1 MSCKINWLFCLLTFV
16 PLFASN
22 YCIAAPDARFVCGGS
37 IEKVVWGLWDQNI
50 QEFIKQKQIRD
61 RLFKQGDVYA
71 LYDFQ
76 VHTHNIVSMA
86 RRCNRLSRLMEVARL
101 VRTVYG
107 ALESGTPSS
116 PGRRWV
122 CRDGT
127 ICNDKNRLL
136 NQEVM
141 LDSIQFLVFAS
152 SVANALASS
161 DTPFGDEEKIFIG
174 DTVQIAVEHLLHW
187 DDDAALLALRRATTS
202 TPLDVKNGTSAHF
215 FTDKPL

>member
-116 PGRRWV
+116 PGRR
-122 CRDGT
+122 
-127 ICNDKNRLL
+127 
-136 NQEVM
+136 
-141 LDSIQFLVFAS
+141 
-152 SVANALASS
+152 
-161 DTPFGDEEKIFIG
+161 
-174 DTVQIAVEHLLHW
+174 
-187 DDDAALLALRRATTS
+187 
-202 TPLDVKNGTSAHF
+202 
-215 FTDKPL
+215 